1 MPTRR
6 TFSNLASSCRASLSH
21 QGGVI
26 WIAVQQGIVLG
37 RTDVTITNGVRM
49 PYFEHG
55 VHTNADWATMKN
67 NPAPVAEFVSDQLV
81 LTVASSKAR
90 TVADPEGMMIQYD
103 AMMDV
108 FPELAVVSWLRPA
121 SQLWAFQH
129 IHACLRPRT
138 ASAVHVVASLG
149 CNVSC
154 SEISVKF
161 KAPCVAH
168 SVSPCNP
175 HHC

>member
-1 MPTRR
+1 MACSQGSTGGISRAPPADAVPPVIRR
-6 TFSNLASSCRASLSH
+6 NLPSLPSCLTSLSH
-21 QGGVI
+21 QGGTI

-49 PYFEHG
+49 PYFELG

-67 NPAPVAEFVSDQLV
+67 NPAPFAEFVSDQFV

-90 TVADPEGMMIQYD
+90 TVTDPEGMMTAYD

-121 SQLWAFQH
+121 SQPWACQH
-129 IHACLRPRT
+129 MYVADHTRT
-138 ASAVHVVASLG
+138 G
-149 CNVSC
+149 QDM
-154 SEISVKF
+154 
-161 KAPCVAH
+161 
-168 SVSPCNP
+168 
-175 HHC
+175 